1 MAANTTIAEE
11 TRRRLEALAGSGQ
24 SADALA
30 DKVLSDYLERQ
41 ELARDLDDL
50 TTWGQKHARRM
61 GYKPGD
67 VERAIAESR
76 AERRR

>member
-11 TRRRLEALAGSGQ
+11 TRRRLEALAGPGQ
-24 SADALA
+24 SADELA

-41 ELARDLDDL
+41 ELARNLDDL
-50 TTWGQKHARRM
+50 TTWGKRHARKM
-61 GYKPGD
+61 GYKLSD

>member
-1 MAANTTIAEE
+1 MAANTTIAEK

-24 SADALA
+24 SADELA
-30 DKVLSDYLERQ
+30 DRVLSDYLERQ